1 MFVVL
6 HTDEL
11 NTKIFLSQEE
21 LTALLTCGTALG
33 RHFFHRVV
41 GSKAREGYTFYL
53 HQRYF
58 HRKTLA
64 SISFLI

>member
-33 RHFFHRVV
+33 RHL